1 MCPPYLYYTTSVM
14 ESYVNR
20 VGNYNSN
27 ITKVSVV
34 ELNLNT
40 FEEKTI
46 FEQMTN
52 SRRSLLGIDYET
64 GDKWKFLDFH
74 HAFFLNDDNLFFI
87 GNDGI
92 TKVNRH
98 TGKTVKLGIPV
109 NGNISFD
116 GESIFYKNEQGD
128 LTRYDVSSNETY
140 TYENIVAYDF
150 CMDEQSIYYVSRTD
164 GGDLYSCG
172 KDGNH
177 KELISHI
184 PQQYK

>member
-1 MCPPYLYYTTSVM
+1 M

-20 VGNYNSN
+20 VGNYNRN

-40 FEEKTI
+40 FEEKTT

-52 SRRSLLGIDYET
+52 SGRSFLGIDYET

-92 TKVNRH
+92 TKVNRF
-98 TGKTVKLGIPV
+98 TRKNVSNSIRAGIQK
-109 NGNISFD
+109 SD
-116 GESIFYKNEQGD
+116 
-128 LTRYDVSSNETY
+128 
-140 TYENIVAYDF
+140 
-150 CMDEQSIYYVSRTD
+150 
-164 GGDLYSCG
+164 
-172 KDGNH
+172 
-177 KELISHI
+177 
-184 PQQYK
+184 